1 MDNIY
6 YTKQDSS
13 FIKLT
18 NNRNQINFMNTV
30 MYKTYKSK
38 DNIEKYLNITN
49 LIQKYRENIK
59 NSIQNKDATWFIKNQ
74 IDDLDTLLYIFKN
87 AFCGNIC

>member
-59 NSIQNKDATWFIKNQ
+59 NSIQNKDANWFIKNQ
-74 IDDLDTLLYIFKN
+74 IDDLNTLLYISKN